1 VAGAIDGVR
10 RAIDIAAAAR
20 TERISA
26 DQDRAAADDT
36 PETGAFHGLFQRHS
50 SLERLIADAGPL
62 GKFKT
67 DQPDQMPSGTSAFT
81 LRVGDALN
89 RIAARLGLPVE
100 RILSGNPA
108 LTPAMLQ
115 RLIAELPPGHGP
127 SAAQADQRATDPRP
141 AVAVETDNHMR
152 GTDRGNTSPAKA

>member
-1 VAGAIDGVR
+1 MAGAIESVR

-20 TERISA
+20 IERISA
-26 DQDRAAADDT
+26 DQDRAAGDDV
-36 PETGAFHGLFQRHS
+36 PETGAFHGLFQWHS

-108 LTPAMLQ
+108 LTPAILQ

-127 SAAQADQRATDPRP
+127 SAALADQRVTDPRP
-141 AVAVETDNHMR
+141 AVAVEADNR
-152 GTDRGNTSPAKA
+152 VRAADRGNTSPAKA

>member
-1 VAGAIDGVR
+1 MAGAIEGVQ
-10 RAIDIAAAAR
+10 RAIDVASAAR
-20 TERISA
+20 IERISA
-26 DQDRAAADDT
+26 DQDRAAAGDA

-89 RIAARLGLPVE
+89 RVAARLGLPVE

-108 LTPAMLQ
+108 LTPAILQ
-115 RLIAELPPGHGP
+115 RLIAELPPGRGP
-127 SAAQADQRATDPRP
+127 SAAQADQRVTDARP
-141 AVAVETDNHMR
+141 AVAVEADNR
-152 GTDRGNTSPAKA
+152 VRAADRGNTSPAKA